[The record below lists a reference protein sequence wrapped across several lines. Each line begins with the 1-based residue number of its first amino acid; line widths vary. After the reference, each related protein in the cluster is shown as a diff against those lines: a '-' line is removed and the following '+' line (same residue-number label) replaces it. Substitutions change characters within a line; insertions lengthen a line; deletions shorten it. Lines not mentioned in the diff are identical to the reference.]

1 MAGEVP
7 NLFISL
13 FIKFSLCIYVETCG
27 IIVSGSGIE
36 SVLPASE
43 AWILTTGPPGKS

>member
-7 NLFISL
+7 NLFMSL
-13 FIKFSLCIYVETCG
+13 FIKFSLFSHVETCV
-27 IIVSGSGIE
+27 ILVSGSGIE
-36 SVLPASE
+36 PVLPASE

>member
-13 FIKFSLCIYVETCG
+13 FLKFSLFSHFETCG
-27 IIVSGSGIE
+27 IIAPGSGTE
-36 SVLPASE
+36 PLLPESE